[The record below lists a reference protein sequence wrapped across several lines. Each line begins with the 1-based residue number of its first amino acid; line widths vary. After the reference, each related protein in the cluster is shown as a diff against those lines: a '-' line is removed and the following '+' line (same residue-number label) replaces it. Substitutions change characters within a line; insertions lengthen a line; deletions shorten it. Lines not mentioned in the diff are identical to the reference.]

1 VLALTRIAGVL
12 ACLTL
17 ALPARAQEE
26 TSEAKELFDK
36 GVKLYKEGQ
45 HAEALE
51 KFQQSYEIRPHWRLH
66 LNIGLCYM
74 EMSMYTRAR
83 AEFDTFIKKGAD
95 ELDEDA
101 LELVN
106 AELAKLDEIVAI
118 LYIETLVEDALIEL
132 DGTEIAAGSIEVD
145 PGFHVLK
152 ASRDGDVF
160 FKEEFLLSKADRR
173 AFTIGTLPEEEG
185 EEVEA
190 PPVEEKKGKKTSP
203 AVWVMSALTVALTA
217 TAVATGAVAVKKHGD
232 VEQLDSQATDLFESG
247 GLTEEAKQ
255 DYLSK
260 RADAVET
267 GKALGYA
274 TTAFIAAAGA
284 SLAATIVVAA
294 VTRSGKKEK
303 KPVALSPVP
312 LESGGM
318 LVVSGSF

>member
-1 VLALTRIAGVL
+1 MAGLL

-26 TSEAKELFDK
+26 TSEAKELFEK

-51 KFQQSYEIRPHWRLH
+51 KFQESYEIRPHWRLH

-83 AEFDTFIKKGAD
+83 VEFDAFIKEGAG
-95 ELDEDA
+95 ELDENAQD
-101 LELVN
+101 LVD
-106 AELAKLDEIVAI
+106 AELEKLDAIVAI
-118 LYIETLVEDALIEL
+118 LYIEVLVEDALIEL
-132 DGTEIAAGSIEVD
+132 DGTDVSEKASSGPVEVD

-152 ASRDGDVF
+152 ASRDGEVF

-173 AFTIGTLPEEEG
+173 AFTIGALPEEKG
-185 EEVEA
+185 EEQEA
-190 PPVEEKKGKKTSP
+190 PPVDEKQARKTSP
-203 AVWVMSALTVALTA
+203 AVWALAALTVAFTG
-217 TAVATGAVAVKKHGD
+217 TAVATGVVAVQKHDD
-232 VEQLDSQATDLFESG
+232 VEKLDREATDLFESG

-255 DYLSK
+255 DYLDK
-260 RADAVET
+260 RADSADT

-303 KPVALSPVP
+303 PVALSPVP
-312 LESGGM
+312 VEGGGM
-318 LVVSGSF
+318 LVVSGTF